1 MKKAMKTRDAQCHVI
16 SSPWVM
22 SLAVH
27 QKENVFL
34 YHGITTLTRFP
45 WAMLGSIDQSTLVS
59 AHAPFASL

>member
-1 MKKAMKTRDAQCHVI
+1 MEKAMKTRDAQCHVI

-34 YHGITTLTRFP
+34 YHGINTLTRFP